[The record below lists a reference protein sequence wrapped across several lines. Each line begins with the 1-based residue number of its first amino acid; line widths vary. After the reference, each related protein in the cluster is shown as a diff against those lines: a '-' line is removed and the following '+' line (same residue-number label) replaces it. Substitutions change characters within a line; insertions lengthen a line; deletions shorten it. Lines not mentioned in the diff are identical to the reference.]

1 MIPEKTVGKLR
12 QGWDSICFLLAP
24 WWKYGKTLMVGSFI
38 SSVLF
43 VPAAGYFS
51 ATLAQAVI
59 EMIEAGKPF
68 EAAFLTGLTYLLL
81 ALALDLL
88 HAVYEDFYLRW
99 KKQEIEGTIER
110 SIYEKALMVDYRHF
124 DDPSYFDSYK
134 LTTEKF
140 ASQSSETLQ
149 NLFSLL
155 SGVAKCI
162 VYGALIASQGIAL
175 LLIVLGCSAFVAY
188 AQIYWS
194 RVSVERETA
203 MVNDQ
208 RKADYLRRLFFDHTA
223 VADLARVKHQKAAF
237 FAVRRLCEEQG
248 RDLSKIRR
256 KGISDR
262 YSGEPRAAP
271 ARRLPVPVYV
281 AWGVMSGNIGGIG
294 VYATL
299 IASSLALKEALNAL
313 GWWSSQVALG
323 VAYAQKVQRFFD
335 TDSTIEASTDG
346 EKASDGPVS
355 VRFDHVSY
363 RYGGS
368 DEFAIRDLSL
378 AIAPGEK
385 IAIVGENGAGKT
397 TLTKLLLRLY
407 DADGGTVQI
416 NGRPIADY
424 DVSTLRGRIGIA
436 FQQSRLYALSVR
448 ENMTAYA
455 DADDARLKSAL
466 RRSAAA
472 FSGRAG
478 HEGVRRKR
486 RGALGRRRAAPMPDA
501 AAAQQIWAAHPRRA
515 VQRAGSDRR
524 VPHRKADLRPLA
536 DDHRYGRAPALHG
549 RGREPNLSSL
559 RWKNHRIRHARGAD
573 GAERKISGNVFKA
586 GRRVLESLAEVWY
599 NKSKFFL
606 SREGSLPALLK

>member
-12 QGWDSICFLLAP
+12 QGWGSICFLLAP

-81 ALALDLL
+81 ALALNLL

-140 ASQSSETLQ
+140 ASQSSEMLQ

-162 VYGALIASQGIAL
+162 VYGALIASQGVAL

-223 VADLARVKHQKAAF
+223 VADLRASNIKKPLFSLFDGSVK
-237 FAVRRLCEEQG
+237 
-248 RDLSKIRR
+248 S
-256 KGISDR
+256 
-262 YSGEPRAAP
+262 RAAIYRKYG
-271 ARRLPVPVYV
+271 AKEFLTDILANLAQLGTTFAVPVYV

-323 VAYAQKVQRFFD
+323 VAYAQKVQHFFD

-346 EKASDGPVS
+346 EKASDGPFS

-455 DADDARLKSAL
+455 DADDARLKSCLEEVGLRLSLDAQVTKEFDENGAVLSGGDAQRLCLTRLLHSEFGLLILDEPSSAL
-466 RRSAAA
+466 DPIAEYRIAKLIFDRSPTTTIMVAHRLSTVVDADRIYLLSDGRIIE
-472 FSGRAG
+472 SGTHAELMAQNGKYREMFLKQA
-478 HEGVRRKR
+478 EGY
-486 RGALGRRRAAPMPDA
+486 L
-501 AAAQQIWAAHPRRA
+501 
-515 VQRAGSDRR
+515 
-524 VPHRKADLRPLA
+524 KA
-536 DDHRYGRAPALHG
+536 
-549 RGREPNLSSL
+549 
-559 RWKNHRIRHARGAD
+559 
-573 GAERKISGNVFKA
+573 
-586 GRRVLESLAEVWY
+586 
-599 NKSKFFL
+599 
-606 SREGSLPALLK
+606 

>member
-12 QGWDSICFLLAP
+12 QGWGSICFLLAP

-81 ALALDLL
+81 ALALNLL

-110 SIYEKALMVDYRHF
+110 SIYEKALTVDYRHF

-140 ASQSSETLQ
+140 ASQSSEMLQ

-162 VYGALIASQGIAL
+162 VYGALIASQGVAL

-223 VADLARVKHQKAAF
+223 VADLRASNIKKPLFSLFDGSVK
-237 FAVRRLCEEQG
+237 
-248 RDLSKIRR
+248 S
-256 KGISDR
+256 
-262 YSGEPRAAP
+262 RAAIYRKYG
-271 ARRLPVPVYV
+271 AKEFLTDILANLAQLGTTFAVPVYV

-323 VAYAQKVQRFFD
+323 VAYAQKVQHFFD

-346 EKASDGPVS
+346 EKASDGPFS

-368 DEFAIRDLSL
+368 DDFAIRDLSL
-378 AIAPGEK
+378 AIAQGEK

-455 DADDARLKSAL
+455 DVDDARLKSCLEEVGLRLSLDAQVTKEFDENGAVLSGGDAQRLCLTRLLHSEFGLLILDEPSSAL
-466 RRSAAA
+466 DPIAEYRIAKLIFDRSPTTTVMVAHRLSTVVDADRIYLLSDGRIIE
-472 FSGRAG
+472 SGTHAELMAQNGKYREMFLKQA
-478 HEGVRRKR
+478 EGY
-486 RGALGRRRAAPMPDA
+486 L
-501 AAAQQIWAAHPRRA
+501 
-515 VQRAGSDRR
+515 
-524 VPHRKADLRPLA
+524 KA
-536 DDHRYGRAPALHG
+536 
-549 RGREPNLSSL
+549 
-559 RWKNHRIRHARGAD
+559 
-573 GAERKISGNVFKA
+573 
-586 GRRVLESLAEVWY
+586 
-599 NKSKFFL
+599 
-606 SREGSLPALLK
+606 

>member
-1 MIPEKTVGKLR
+1 M
-12 QGWDSICFLLAP
+12 
-24 WWKYGKTLMVGSFI
+24 
-38 SSVLF
+38 
-43 VPAAGYFS
+43 
-51 ATLAQAVI
+51 
-59 EMIEAGKPF
+59 
-68 EAAFLTGLTYLLL
+68 
-81 ALALDLL
+81 
-88 HAVYEDFYLRW
+88 
-99 KKQEIEGTIER
+99 
-110 SIYEKALMVDYRHF
+110 
-124 DDPSYFDSYK
+124 
-134 LTTEKF
+134 
-140 ASQSSETLQ
+140 
-149 NLFSLL
+149 

-162 VYGALIASQGIAL
+162 VYGALIASQGVAL

-223 VADLARVKHQKAAF
+223 VADLRASSIKKPLFSLFDGSVK
-237 FAVRRLCEEQG
+237 
-248 RDLSKIRR
+248 S
-256 KGISDR
+256 
-262 YSGEPRAAP
+262 RAAIYRKYG
-271 ARRLPVPVYV
+271 AKEFLTDILANLAQLGTTFAVPVYV

-346 EKASDGPVS
+346 EKASDGPFS

-378 AIAPGEK
+378 AIVPGEK

-416 NGRPIADY
+416 NGRLIADY

-455 DADDARLKSAL
+455 DADDARLKSCLEEVGLRLSLDAQVTKEFDENGAVLSGGDAQRLCLTRLLHSEFGLLILDEPSSAL
-466 RRSAAA
+466 DPIAEYRIAKLIFDRSPTTTVMVAHRLSTVVDADRIYLLSDGRIIE
-472 FSGRAG
+472 SGTHAELMAQNGKYREMFLKQA
-478 HEGVRRKR
+478 EGY
-486 RGALGRRRAAPMPDA
+486 L
-501 AAAQQIWAAHPRRA
+501 
-515 VQRAGSDRR
+515 
-524 VPHRKADLRPLA
+524 KA
-536 DDHRYGRAPALHG
+536 
-549 RGREPNLSSL
+549 
-559 RWKNHRIRHARGAD
+559 
-573 GAERKISGNVFKA
+573 
-586 GRRVLESLAEVWY
+586 
-599 NKSKFFL
+599 
-606 SREGSLPALLK
+606 

>member
-12 QGWDSICFLLAP
+12 QGWGSICFLLAP
-24 WWKYGKTLMVGSFI
+24 WWKYGKPLMVGSFI

-81 ALALDLL
+81 ALALNLL

-110 SIYEKALMVDYRHF
+110 SIYKKALMVDYRHF

-134 LTTEKF
+134 LATEKF

-162 VYGALIASQGIAL
+162 VYGALIASQGVAL

-223 VADLARVKHQKAAF
+223 VADLRASNIKKPLFSLFDGSVK
-237 FAVRRLCEEQG
+237 
-248 RDLSKIRR
+248 S
-256 KGISDR
+256 
-262 YSGEPRAAP
+262 RAAIYRKYG
-271 ARRLPVPVYV
+271 AKEFLTDILANLAQLGTTFAVPVYV

-323 VAYAQKVQRFFD
+323 VAYAQKVQHFFD

-346 EKASDGPVS
+346 EKASDGPFS

-455 DADDARLKSAL
+455 DADDARLKSCLEEVGLRLSLDAQVTKEFDENGAVLSGGDAQRLCLTRLLHSEFGLLILDEPSSAL
-466 RRSAAA
+466 DPIAEYRIAKLIFDRSPTTTVMVAHRLSTVVDADRIYLLSDGRIIESGTHA
-472 FSGRAG
+472 ELMAQNGKYREMFSKQA
-478 HEGVRRKR
+478 EGY
-486 RGALGRRRAAPMPDA
+486 L
-501 AAAQQIWAAHPRRA
+501 
-515 VQRAGSDRR
+515 
-524 VPHRKADLRPLA
+524 KA
-536 DDHRYGRAPALHG
+536 
-549 RGREPNLSSL
+549 
-559 RWKNHRIRHARGAD
+559 
-573 GAERKISGNVFKA
+573 
-586 GRRVLESLAEVWY
+586 
-599 NKSKFFL
+599 
-606 SREGSLPALLK
+606 

>member
-81 ALALDLL
+81 ALALNLL

-99 KKQEIEGTIER
+99 KRQEIEGTIER

-134 LTTEKF
+134 LTTEEF
-140 ASQSSETLQ
+140 ASQSSEMLQ

-162 VYGALIASQGIAL
+162 VYGALIASQGVAL

-223 VADLARVKHQKAAF
+223 VADLRASNIKKPLFALFNGSVK
-237 FAVRRLCEEQG
+237 
-248 RDLSKIRR
+248 S
-256 KGISDR
+256 
-262 YSGEPRAAP
+262 RAAIYRKYG
-271 ARRLPVPVYV
+271 AKEFLTDILVNLAQLGTTFAVPVYV

-346 EKASDGPVS
+346 EKASDGPFS

-368 DEFAIRDLSL
+368 DEFAIHDLSL

-455 DADDARLKSAL
+455 DADDARLKSCLEEVGLRLSLDAQVTKEFDENGAVLSGGDAQRLCLTRLLHSEFGLLILDEPSSAL
-466 RRSAAA
+466 DPIAEYRIAKLIFDRSPTTTVMVAHRLSTVVDADRIYLLSDGRIIE
-472 FSGRAG
+472 SGTHAELMAQNGKYREMFLKQA
-478 HEGVRRKR
+478 EGY
-486 RGALGRRRAAPMPDA
+486 L
-501 AAAQQIWAAHPRRA
+501 
-515 VQRAGSDRR
+515 
-524 VPHRKADLRPLA
+524 KA
-536 DDHRYGRAPALHG
+536 
-549 RGREPNLSSL
+549 
-559 RWKNHRIRHARGAD
+559 
-573 GAERKISGNVFKA
+573 
-586 GRRVLESLAEVWY
+586 
-599 NKSKFFL
+599 
-606 SREGSLPALLK
+606 

>member
-24 WWKYGKTLMVGSFI
+24 WWKYGKTLMVGLFI

-81 ALALDLL
+81 ALALNLL

-110 SIYEKALMVDYRHF
+110 SIYEKALTVDYRHF

-134 LTTEKF
+134 LATEKF

-162 VYGALIASQGIAL
+162 VYGALIASQGVAL

-203 MVNDQ
+203 MLNDQ

-223 VADLARVKHQKAAF
+223 VADLRASNIKKPLFSLFDGSVK
-237 FAVRRLCEEQG
+237 
-248 RDLSKIRR
+248 S
-256 KGISDR
+256 
-262 YSGEPRAAP
+262 RAAIYRKYG
-271 ARRLPVPVYV
+271 AKEFLTDILVNLAQLGTTFAVPVYV

-346 EKASDGPVS
+346 EKASDGPFS

-436 FQQSRLYALSVR
+436 FQHSRLYALSVR
-448 ENMTAYA
+448 KNMTAYA
-455 DADDARLKSAL
+455 DADDARLKSCLEEVGLRLSLDAQVTKEFDENGAVLSGGDAQRLCLTRLLHSEFGLLILDEPSSAL
-466 RRSAAA
+466 DPIAEYRIAKLIFDRSPTTTVMVAHRLSTVVDADRIYLLSDGRIIE
-472 FSGRAG
+472 SGTHAELMAQNGKYREMFLKQA
-478 HEGVRRKR
+478 EGY
-486 RGALGRRRAAPMPDA
+486 L
-501 AAAQQIWAAHPRRA
+501 
-515 VQRAGSDRR
+515 
-524 VPHRKADLRPLA
+524 KA
-536 DDHRYGRAPALHG
+536 
-549 RGREPNLSSL
+549 
-559 RWKNHRIRHARGAD
+559 
-573 GAERKISGNVFKA
+573 
-586 GRRVLESLAEVWY
+586 
-599 NKSKFFL
+599 
-606 SREGSLPALLK
+606 

>member
-81 ALALDLL
+81 ALALNLL

-99 KKQEIEGTIER
+99 KRQEIEGTIER

-134 LTTEKF
+134 LTTEEF
-140 ASQSSETLQ
+140 ASQSSEMLQ

-155 SGVAKCI
+155 SGIAKCI
-162 VYGALIASQGIAL
+162 VYGARIASQGVAL

-223 VADLARVKHQKAAF
+223 VADLRASNIKKPLFSLFDGSVK
-237 FAVRRLCEEQG
+237 
-248 RDLSKIRR
+248 S
-256 KGISDR
+256 
-262 YSGEPRAAP
+262 RAAIYRKYG
-271 ARRLPVPVYV
+271 AKEFLTDILVNLAQLGTTFAVPVYV

-346 EKASDGPVS
+346 EKASDGPFS

-455 DADDARLKSAL
+455 DADDARLKSCLEEVGLRLSLDAQVTKEFDENGAVLSGGDAQRLCLTRLLHSEFGLLILDEPSSAL
-466 RRSAAA
+466 DPIAEYRIAKLIFDRSPTTTVMVAHRLSTVVDADRIYLLSDGRIIE
-472 FSGRAG
+472 SGTHAELMAQNGKYREMFLKQA
-478 HEGVRRKR
+478 EGY
-486 RGALGRRRAAPMPDA
+486 L
-501 AAAQQIWAAHPRRA
+501 
-515 VQRAGSDRR
+515 
-524 VPHRKADLRPLA
+524 KA
-536 DDHRYGRAPALHG
+536 
-549 RGREPNLSSL
+549 
-559 RWKNHRIRHARGAD
+559 
-573 GAERKISGNVFKA
+573 
-586 GRRVLESLAEVWY
+586 
-599 NKSKFFL
+599 
-606 SREGSLPALLK
+606 

>member
-12 QGWDSICFLLAP
+12 QGWGSICFLLAP

-110 SIYEKALMVDYRHF
+110 SIYEKALTVDYRHF

-134 LTTEKF
+134 LATEKF

-149 NLFSLL
+149 NLSSLL

-162 VYGALIASQGIAL
+162 VYGALIASQGVAL

-223 VADLARVKHQKAAF
+223 VADLRASNIKKSLFSLFDGSVK
-237 FAVRRLCEEQG
+237 
-248 RDLSKIRR
+248 S
-256 KGISDR
+256 
-262 YSGEPRAAP
+262 RAAIYRKYG
-271 ARRLPVPVYV
+271 AKEFLTDILANLAQLGTTFAVPVYV

-346 EKASDGPVS
+346 EKASDGPFS
-355 VRFDHVSY
+355 IRFDHVSY

-407 DADGGTVQI
+407 DTDGGTVQI

-455 DADDARLKSAL
+455 DADDARLKSCL
-466 RRSAAA
+466 
-472 FSGRAG
+472 
-478 HEGVRRKR
+478 EGVVLRLSLDAQVTKEFDEN
-486 RGALGRRRAAPMPDA
+486 GAVLSGGDAQRLCLTRLLHSEFGLLILDEPSSALDPIAEYRIAKLIFDRSPTTTVMVAHRLSTVVDADRIYLLSDGRIIESGTHAELM
-501 AAAQQIWAAHPRRA
+501 AQNGKYREMFLKQAE
-515 VQRAGSDRR
+515 GYL
-524 VPHRKADLRPLA
+524 KA
-536 DDHRYGRAPALHG
+536 
-549 RGREPNLSSL
+549 
-559 RWKNHRIRHARGAD
+559 
-573 GAERKISGNVFKA
+573 
-586 GRRVLESLAEVWY
+586 
-599 NKSKFFL
+599 
-606 SREGSLPALLK
+606 

>member
-12 QGWDSICFLLAP
+12 QGWGSICFLLAP

-81 ALALDLL
+81 ALALNLL

-110 SIYEKALMVDYRHF
+110 SIYEKALTVDYRHF

-140 ASQSSETLQ
+140 ASQSSEMLQ

-162 VYGALIASQGIAL
+162 VYGALIASQGVAL

-223 VADLARVKHQKAAF
+223 VADLRASNIKKPLFSLFDGSVK
-237 FAVRRLCEEQG
+237 
-248 RDLSKIRR
+248 S
-256 KGISDR
+256 
-262 YSGEPRAAP
+262 RAAIYRKYG
-271 ARRLPVPVYV
+271 AKEFLTDILANLAQLGTTFAVPVYV

-323 VAYAQKVQRFFD
+323 VAYAQKVQHFFD

-346 EKASDGPVS
+346 EKASDGPFS

-368 DEFAIRDLSL
+368 DDFAIRDLSL
-378 AIAPGEK
+378 AIAQGEK

-455 DADDARLKSAL
+455 DADDARLKSCLEEVGLRLSLDAQVTKEFDENGAVLSGGDAQRLCLTRLLHSEFGLLILDEPSSAL
-466 RRSAAA
+466 DPIVEYRIAKLIFDRSPTTTVMVAHRLSTVVDADRIYLLSDGRIIE
-472 FSGRAG
+472 SGTHAELMAQNGKYREMFLKQA
-478 HEGVRRKR
+478 EGY
-486 RGALGRRRAAPMPDA
+486 L
-501 AAAQQIWAAHPRRA
+501 
-515 VQRAGSDRR
+515 
-524 VPHRKADLRPLA
+524 KA
-536 DDHRYGRAPALHG
+536 
-549 RGREPNLSSL
+549 
-559 RWKNHRIRHARGAD
+559 
-573 GAERKISGNVFKA
+573 
-586 GRRVLESLAEVWY
+586 
-599 NKSKFFL
+599 
-606 SREGSLPALLK
+606 

>member
-12 QGWDSICFLLAP
+12 QGWGSICFLLAP
-24 WWKYGKTLMVGSFI
+24 WWKYGKPLMVGSFI

-81 ALALDLL
+81 ALALNLL

-134 LTTEKF
+134 LATEKF

-162 VYGALIASQGIAL
+162 VYGALIASQGVAL

-223 VADLARVKHQKAAF
+223 VADLRASNIKKPLFSLFDGSVK
-237 FAVRRLCEEQG
+237 
-248 RDLSKIRR
+248 S
-256 KGISDR
+256 
-262 YSGEPRAAP
+262 RAAIYRKYG
-271 ARRLPVPVYV
+271 AKEFLTDILANLAQLGTTFAVPVYV

-346 EKASDGPVS
+346 EKASDGPFS

-455 DADDARLKSAL
+455 DADDARLKSCLEEVGLRLSLDAQVTKEFDENGAVLSGGDAQRLCLTRLLHSEFGLLILDEPSSAL
-466 RRSAAA
+466 DPIAEYRIAKLIFDRSPTTTVMVAHRLSTVVDADRIYLLSDGRIIE
-472 FSGRAG
+472 SGTHAELMEQNGKYREMFLKQA
-478 HEGVRRKR
+478 EGY
-486 RGALGRRRAAPMPDA
+486 L
-501 AAAQQIWAAHPRRA
+501 
-515 VQRAGSDRR
+515 
-524 VPHRKADLRPLA
+524 KA
-536 DDHRYGRAPALHG
+536 
-549 RGREPNLSSL
+549 
-559 RWKNHRIRHARGAD
+559 
-573 GAERKISGNVFKA
+573 
-586 GRRVLESLAEVWY
+586 
-599 NKSKFFL
+599 
-606 SREGSLPALLK
+606 

>member
-81 ALALDLL
+81 ALALNLL

-134 LTTEKF
+134 LATEKF

-162 VYGALIASQGIAL
+162 VYGALIASQGVAL

-223 VADLARVKHQKAAF
+223 VADLRASNIKKPLFSLFDGSVK
-237 FAVRRLCEEQG
+237 
-248 RDLSKIRR
+248 S
-256 KGISDR
+256 
-262 YSGEPRAAP
+262 RAAIYRKYG
-271 ARRLPVPVYV
+271 AKEFLTDILANLAQLGTTFAVPVYV

-346 EKASDGPVS
+346 EKASDGPFS

-455 DADDARLKSAL
+455 DADDARLKSCLEEVGLRLSLDAQVTKEFDENGAVLSGGDAQRLCLTRLLHSEFGLLILDEPSSAL
-466 RRSAAA
+466 DPIAEYRIAKLIFDRSPTTTVMVAHRLSTVVDADRIYLLSDGRIIE
-472 FSGRAG
+472 SGT
-478 HEGVRRKR
+478 H
-486 RGALGRRRAAPMPDA
+486 
-501 AAAQQIWAAHPRRA
+501 
-515 VQRAGSDRR
+515 
-524 VPHRKADLRPLA
+524 
-536 DDHRYGRAPALHG
+536 
-549 RGREPNLSSL
+549 
-559 RWKNHRIRHARGAD
+559 
-573 GAERKISGNVFKA
+573 AERMAQNGKYREMFLKQAEGYLKA
-586 GRRVLESLAEVWY
+586 
-599 NKSKFFL
+599 
-606 SREGSLPALLK
+606 

>member
-12 QGWDSICFLLAP
+12 QGWGSICFLLAP

-81 ALALDLL
+81 ALALNLL

-110 SIYEKALMVDYRHF
+110 SIYEKALTVDYRHF

-140 ASQSSETLQ
+140 ASQSSEMLQ

-162 VYGALIASQGIAL
+162 VYGALIASQGVAL

-223 VADLARVKHQKAAF
+223 VADLRASNIKKPLFSLFDGSVK
-237 FAVRRLCEEQG
+237 
-248 RDLSKIRR
+248 S
-256 KGISDR
+256 
-262 YSGEPRAAP
+262 RAAIYRKYG
-271 ARRLPVPVYV
+271 AKEFLTDILANLAQLGTTFAVPVYV

-346 EKASDGPVS
+346 EKASDGPFS

-455 DADDARLKSAL
+455 DADDARLKSC
-466 RRSAAA
+466 
-472 FSGRAG
+472 
-478 HEGVRRKR
+478 
-486 RGALGRRRAAPMPDA
+486 
-501 AAAQQIWAAHPRRA
+501 
-515 VQRAGSDRR
+515 
-524 VPHRKADLRPLA
+524 
-536 DDHRYGRAPALHG
+536 
-549 RGREPNLSSL
+549 
-559 RWKNHRIRHARGAD
+559 
-573 GAERKISGNVFKA
+573 
-586 GRRVLESLAEVWY
+586 LAEVGLRLSLDAQVTKEFDENGAVLSGGDAQRLCLTRLLHSEFGLLILDEPSSALDPIAEY
-599 NKSKFFL
+599 RIAKLIFDRSPTTTVMVAHRLSTVVDADRIYLLSDGRIIESGTHAELMAQNGKYREMFL
-606 SREGSLPALLK
+606 KQAEGYLKA

>member
-12 QGWDSICFLLAP
+12 QGWGSICFLLAP

-68 EAAFLTGLTYLLL
+68 EAAFLTGLTYFLL
-81 ALALDLL
+81 ALALNLL

-134 LTTEKF
+134 LATEKF

-162 VYGALIASQGIAL
+162 VYGALIASQGVAL

-223 VADLARVKHQKAAF
+223 VADLRASNIKKPLFSLFDGSVK
-237 FAVRRLCEEQG
+237 
-248 RDLSKIRR
+248 S
-256 KGISDR
+256 
-262 YSGEPRAAP
+262 RAAIYRKYG
-271 ARRLPVPVYV
+271 AKEFLTDILANLAQLGTTFAVPVYV

-346 EKASDGPVS
+346 EKASDGPFS

-455 DADDARLKSAL
+455 DADDARLKSCLEEVGLRLSLDAQVTKEFDENGAVLSGGDAQRLCLTRLLHSEFGLLILDEPSSAL
-466 RRSAAA
+466 DPIAEYRIAKLIFDRSPTTTVMVAHRLSTVVDADRIYLLSDGRIIE
-472 FSGRAG
+472 SGTHAELMAQNGKYREMFLKQA
-478 HEGVRRKR
+478 EGY
-486 RGALGRRRAAPMPDA
+486 L
-501 AAAQQIWAAHPRRA
+501 
-515 VQRAGSDRR
+515 
-524 VPHRKADLRPLA
+524 KA
-536 DDHRYGRAPALHG
+536 
-549 RGREPNLSSL
+549 
-559 RWKNHRIRHARGAD
+559 
-573 GAERKISGNVFKA
+573 
-586 GRRVLESLAEVWY
+586 
-599 NKSKFFL
+599 
-606 SREGSLPALLK
+606 

>member
-12 QGWDSICFLLAP
+12 QGWGSICFLLAP

-81 ALALDLL
+81 ALALNLL

-223 VADLARVKHQKAAF
+223 VADLRASNIKKTLFSLFDGSVK
-237 FAVRRLCEEQG
+237 
-248 RDLSKIRR
+248 S
-256 KGISDR
+256 
-262 YSGEPRAAP
+262 RAAIYRKYG
-271 ARRLPVPVYV
+271 AKEFLTDILANLAQLGTTFAVPVYV

-294 VYATL
+294 VYAML

-313 GWWSSQVALG
+313 GWWSSQVTLG
-323 VAYAQKVQRFFD
+323 VAYAQKVQHFFD

-346 EKASDGPVS
+346 EKASDGPFS

-455 DADDARLKSAL
+455 DADDARLKSCLEEVGLRLSLDAQVTKEFDENGAVLSGGDAQRLCLTRLLHSEFGLLILDEPSSAL
-466 RRSAAA
+466 DPIAEYRIAKLIFDRSPTTTIMVAHRLSTVVDADRIYLLSDGRIIE
-472 FSGRAG
+472 SGTHAELMAQNGKYREMFLKQA
-478 HEGVRRKR
+478 EGY
-486 RGALGRRRAAPMPDA
+486 L
-501 AAAQQIWAAHPRRA
+501 
-515 VQRAGSDRR
+515 
-524 VPHRKADLRPLA
+524 KA
-536 DDHRYGRAPALHG
+536 
-549 RGREPNLSSL
+549 
-559 RWKNHRIRHARGAD
+559 
-573 GAERKISGNVFKA
+573 
-586 GRRVLESLAEVWY
+586 
-599 NKSKFFL
+599 
-606 SREGSLPALLK
+606 

>member
-81 ALALDLL
+81 ALALNLL

-99 KKQEIEGTIER
+99 KRQEIEGTIER

-140 ASQSSETLQ
+140 ASQSSEMLQ

-155 SGVAKCI
+155 SGIAKCI
-162 VYGALIASQGIAL
+162 VYGALIASQGVAL

-223 VADLARVKHQKAAF
+223 VADLRASNIKKPLFSLFDGSVK
-237 FAVRRLCEEQG
+237 
-248 RDLSKIRR
+248 S
-256 KGISDR
+256 
-262 YSGEPRAAP
+262 RAAIYRKYG
-271 ARRLPVPVYV
+271 AKEFLTDILVNLAQLGTTFAVPVYV

-346 EKASDGPVS
+346 EKASDGPFS

-368 DEFAIRDLSL
+368 DEFAVRDLSL

-455 DADDARLKSAL
+455 DADDARLKSCLEEVGLRLSLDAQVTKEFDENGAVLSGGDAQRLCLTRLLHSEFGLLILDEPSSAL
-466 RRSAAA
+466 DPIAEYRIAKLIFDRSPTTTVMVAHRLSTVVDADRIYLL
-472 FSGRAG
+472 SGGEIIESGSHAELMAQNGKYREMFLKQA
-478 HEGVRRKR
+478 EGY
-486 RGALGRRRAAPMPDA
+486 L
-501 AAAQQIWAAHPRRA
+501 
-515 VQRAGSDRR
+515 
-524 VPHRKADLRPLA
+524 KA
-536 DDHRYGRAPALHG
+536 
-549 RGREPNLSSL
+549 
-559 RWKNHRIRHARGAD
+559 
-573 GAERKISGNVFKA
+573 
-586 GRRVLESLAEVWY
+586 
-599 NKSKFFL
+599 
-606 SREGSLPALLK
+606 

>member
-81 ALALDLL
+81 ALALNLL

-134 LTTEKF
+134 LTTEEF
-140 ASQSSETLQ
+140 ASQSSEMLQ

-155 SGVAKCI
+155 SGIAKCI
-162 VYGALIASQGIAL
+162 VYGALIASQGVAL

-223 VADLARVKHQKAAF
+223 VADLRASNIKKPLFSLFDGSVK
-237 FAVRRLCEEQG
+237 
-248 RDLSKIRR
+248 S
-256 KGISDR
+256 
-262 YSGEPRAAP
+262 RAAIYRKYG
-271 ARRLPVPVYV
+271 AKEFLTDILANLAQLGTTFAVPVYV

-346 EKASDGPVS
+346 EKASDGPFS

-455 DADDARLKSAL
+455 DADDARLKSCLEEVGLRLSLDAQVTKEFDENGAVLSGGDAQRLCLTRLLHSEFGLLILDEPSSAL
-466 RRSAAA
+466 DPIAEYRIAKLIFDRSPTTTVMVAHRLSTVVDADRIYLLSDGRIIE
-472 FSGRAG
+472 SGTHAELMAQNGKYREMFLKQA
-478 HEGVRRKR
+478 EGY
-486 RGALGRRRAAPMPDA
+486 L
-501 AAAQQIWAAHPRRA
+501 
-515 VQRAGSDRR
+515 
-524 VPHRKADLRPLA
+524 KA
-536 DDHRYGRAPALHG
+536 
-549 RGREPNLSSL
+549 
-559 RWKNHRIRHARGAD
+559 
-573 GAERKISGNVFKA
+573 
-586 GRRVLESLAEVWY
+586 
-599 NKSKFFL
+599 
-606 SREGSLPALLK
+606 

>member
-12 QGWDSICFLLAP
+12 QGWGSICFLLAP

-59 EMIEAGKPF
+59 EMIKAGKPF

-110 SIYEKALMVDYRHF
+110 SIYEKALTVDYRHF

-134 LTTEKF
+134 LATEKF

-149 NLFSLL
+149 NLSSLL

-162 VYGALIASQGIAL
+162 VYGALIASQGVAL

-223 VADLARVKHQKAAF
+223 VADLRASNIKKSLFSLFDGSVK
-237 FAVRRLCEEQG
+237 
-248 RDLSKIRR
+248 S
-256 KGISDR
+256 
-262 YSGEPRAAP
+262 RAAIYRKYG
-271 ARRLPVPVYV
+271 AKEFLTDILANLAQLGTTFAVPVYV

-346 EKASDGPVS
+346 EKASDGPFS
-355 VRFDHVSY
+355 IRFDHVSY

-407 DADGGTVQI
+407 DTDGGTVQI

-455 DADDARLKSAL
+455 DADDARLKSCL
-466 RRSAAA
+466 
-472 FSGRAG
+472 
-478 HEGVRRKR
+478 EGVGLRLSLDAQVTKEFDEN
-486 RGALGRRRAAPMPDA
+486 GAVLSGGDAQRLCLTRLLHSEFGLLILDEPSSALDPIAEYRIAKLIFDRSPTTTVMVAHRLSTVVDADRIYLLSDGRIIESGTHAELM
-501 AAAQQIWAAHPRRA
+501 AQNGKYREMFLKQAE
-515 VQRAGSDRR
+515 GYL
-524 VPHRKADLRPLA
+524 KA
-536 DDHRYGRAPALHG
+536 
-549 RGREPNLSSL
+549 
-559 RWKNHRIRHARGAD
+559 
-573 GAERKISGNVFKA
+573 
-586 GRRVLESLAEVWY
+586 
-599 NKSKFFL
+599 
-606 SREGSLPALLK
+606 

>member
-12 QGWDSICFLLAP
+12 QGWGSICFLLAP

-81 ALALDLL
+81 ALALNLL

-134 LTTEKF
+134 LATEKF

-162 VYGALIASQGIAL
+162 VYGALIASQGVAL

-223 VADLARVKHQKAAF
+223 VADLRASNIKKPLFSLFDGSVK
-237 FAVRRLCEEQG
+237 
-248 RDLSKIRR
+248 S
-256 KGISDR
+256 
-262 YSGEPRAAP
+262 RAAIYRKYG
-271 ARRLPVPVYV
+271 AKEFLTDILVNLAQLGTTFAVPVYV

-346 EKASDGPVS
+346 EKASDGPFS

-455 DADDARLKSAL
+455 DADDARLKSCLEEVGLRLSLDAQVTKEFDENGAVLSGGDAQRLCLTRLLHSEFGLLILDEPSSAL
-466 RRSAAA
+466 DPIAEYRIAKLIFDRSPTTTVMVAHRLSTVVDADRIYLLSGGEIIESGSHA
-472 FSGRAG
+472 ELMAQNGKYREMFSKQA
-478 HEGVRRKR
+478 EGY
-486 RGALGRRRAAPMPDA
+486 L
-501 AAAQQIWAAHPRRA
+501 
-515 VQRAGSDRR
+515 
-524 VPHRKADLRPLA
+524 KA
-536 DDHRYGRAPALHG
+536 
-549 RGREPNLSSL
+549 
-559 RWKNHRIRHARGAD
+559 
-573 GAERKISGNVFKA
+573 
-586 GRRVLESLAEVWY
+586 
-599 NKSKFFL
+599 
-606 SREGSLPALLK
+606 

>member
-12 QGWDSICFLLAP
+12 QGWGSICFLLAP
-24 WWKYGKTLMVGSFI
+24 WWKYGKTLMVVSFI

-81 ALALDLL
+81 ALALNLL

-134 LTTEKF
+134 LATEKF

-162 VYGALIASQGIAL
+162 VYGALIASQGVAL

-223 VADLARVKHQKAAF
+223 VADLRASNIKKPLFSLFDGSVK
-237 FAVRRLCEEQG
+237 
-248 RDLSKIRR
+248 S
-256 KGISDR
+256 
-262 YSGEPRAAP
+262 RAAIYRKYG
-271 ARRLPVPVYV
+271 AKEFLTDILANLAQLGTTFAVPVYV

-323 VAYAQKVQRFFD
+323 VAYAQKVQHFFD

-346 EKASDGPVS
+346 EKASDGPFS

-455 DADDARLKSAL
+455 DADDARLKSC
-466 RRSAAA
+466 
-472 FSGRAG
+472 
-478 HEGVRRKR
+478 
-486 RGALGRRRAAPMPDA
+486 
-501 AAAQQIWAAHPRRA
+501 
-515 VQRAGSDRR
+515 
-524 VPHRKADLRPLA
+524 
-536 DDHRYGRAPALHG
+536 
-549 RGREPNLSSL
+549 
-559 RWKNHRIRHARGAD
+559 
-573 GAERKISGNVFKA
+573 
-586 GRRVLESLAEVWY
+586 LAEVGLRLSLDAQVTKEFDENGAVLSGGDAQRLCLTRLLHSEFGLLILDEPSSALDPIAEY
-599 NKSKFFL
+599 RIAKLIFDRSPTTTVMVAHRLSTVVDADRIYLLSDGRIIESGTHAELMAQNGKYREMFL
-606 SREGSLPALLK
+606 KQAEGYLKA

>member
-81 ALALDLL
+81 ALALNLL
-88 HAVYEDFYLRW
+88 HAVNEDFYLRW

-140 ASQSSETLQ
+140 ASQSSEMLQ

-162 VYGALIASQGIAL
+162 VYGALIASQGVAL

-223 VADLARVKHQKAAF
+223 VADLRASNIKKPLFSLFDGSVK
-237 FAVRRLCEEQG
+237 
-248 RDLSKIRR
+248 S
-256 KGISDR
+256 
-262 YSGEPRAAP
+262 RAAIYRKYG
-271 ARRLPVPVYV
+271 AKEFLTDILANLAQLGTTFAVPVYV

-323 VAYAQKVQRFFD
+323 VAYAQKVQHFFD

-346 EKASDGPVS
+346 EKASDGPFS

-368 DEFAIRDLSL
+368 DDFAIRDLSL
-378 AIAPGEK
+378 AIAQGEK

-455 DADDARLKSAL
+455 DADDARLKSCLEEVGLRLSLDAQVTKEFDENGAVLSGGDAQRLCLTRLLHSEFGLLILDEPSSAL
-466 RRSAAA
+466 DPIAEYRIAKLIFDRSPTTTVMVAHRLSTVVDADRIYLLSDGRIIE
-472 FSGRAG
+472 SGTHAELMAQNGKYREMFLKQA
-478 HEGVRRKR
+478 EGY
-486 RGALGRRRAAPMPDA
+486 L
-501 AAAQQIWAAHPRRA
+501 
-515 VQRAGSDRR
+515 
-524 VPHRKADLRPLA
+524 KA
-536 DDHRYGRAPALHG
+536 
-549 RGREPNLSSL
+549 
-559 RWKNHRIRHARGAD
+559 
-573 GAERKISGNVFKA
+573 
-586 GRRVLESLAEVWY
+586 
-599 NKSKFFL
+599 
-606 SREGSLPALLK
+606 

>member
-1 MIPEKTVGKLR
+1 MTITERRLIPEKTVGKLR

-81 ALALDLL
+81 ALALNLL

-99 KKQEIEGTIER
+99 KRQEIEGMIER

-140 ASQSSETLQ
+140 ASQSSEMLQ

-155 SGVAKCI
+155 SGIAKCI
-162 VYGALIASQGIAL
+162 VYGALIASQGVAL

-223 VADLARVKHQKAAF
+223 VADLRASNIKKPLFSLFDGSVK
-237 FAVRRLCEEQG
+237 
-248 RDLSKIRR
+248 S
-256 KGISDR
+256 
-262 YSGEPRAAP
+262 RAAIYRKYG
-271 ARRLPVPVYV
+271 AKEFLTDILANLAQLSTTFAVPVYV
-281 AWGVMSGNIGGIG
+281 AWGVMSGNISGIG

-346 EKASDGPVS
+346 EKASDGPFS

-455 DADDARLKSAL
+455 DADDARLKSCLEEVGLRLSLDAQVTKEFDENGAVLSGGDAQRLCLTRLLHSEFGLLILDEPSSAL
-466 RRSAAA
+466 DPIAEYRIAKLIFDRSPTTTVMVAHRLSTVVDADRIYLLSDGRIIE
-472 FSGRAG
+472 SGTHAELMAQNGKYREMFLKQA
-478 HEGVRRKR
+478 EGY
-486 RGALGRRRAAPMPDA
+486 L
-501 AAAQQIWAAHPRRA
+501 
-515 VQRAGSDRR
+515 
-524 VPHRKADLRPLA
+524 KA
-536 DDHRYGRAPALHG
+536 
-549 RGREPNLSSL
+549 
-559 RWKNHRIRHARGAD
+559 
-573 GAERKISGNVFKA
+573 
-586 GRRVLESLAEVWY
+586 
-599 NKSKFFL
+599 
-606 SREGSLPALLK
+606 

>member
-12 QGWDSICFLLAP
+12 QGWGSICFLLAP

-81 ALALDLL
+81 ALALNLL

-110 SIYEKALMVDYRHF
+110 SIYEKALTVDYRHF

-140 ASQSSETLQ
+140 ASQSSEMLQ

-162 VYGALIASQGIAL
+162 VYGALIASQGVAL

-223 VADLARVKHQKAAF
+223 VADLRASNIKKPLFSLFDGSVK
-237 FAVRRLCEEQG
+237 
-248 RDLSKIRR
+248 S
-256 KGISDR
+256 
-262 YSGEPRAAP
+262 RAAIYRKYG
-271 ARRLPVPVYV
+271 AKEFLTDILANLAQLGTTFAVPVYV
-281 AWGVMSGNIGGIG
+281 AWGVMSGNISGIG

-323 VAYAQKVQRFFD
+323 VAYAQKVQHFFD

-346 EKASDGPVS
+346 EKASDGPFS

-368 DEFAIRDLSL
+368 DDFAIRDLSL
-378 AIAPGEK
+378 AIAQGEK

-455 DADDARLKSAL
+455 DADDARLKSCLEEVGLRLSLDAQVTKEFDENGAVLSGGDAQRLCLTRLLHSEFGLLILDEPSSAL
-466 RRSAAA
+466 DPIAEYRIAKLIFDRSPTTTVMVAHRLSTVVDADRIYLLSDGRIIE
-472 FSGRAG
+472 SGTHAELMAQNGKYREMFLKQA
-478 HEGVRRKR
+478 EGY
-486 RGALGRRRAAPMPDA
+486 L
-501 AAAQQIWAAHPRRA
+501 
-515 VQRAGSDRR
+515 
-524 VPHRKADLRPLA
+524 KA
-536 DDHRYGRAPALHG
+536 
-549 RGREPNLSSL
+549 
-559 RWKNHRIRHARGAD
+559 
-573 GAERKISGNVFKA
+573 
-586 GRRVLESLAEVWY
+586 
-599 NKSKFFL
+599 
-606 SREGSLPALLK
+606 

>member
-81 ALALDLL
+81 ALVLDLL

-134 LTTEKF
+134 LATEKF

-162 VYGALIASQGIAL
+162 VYGALIASQGVAL

-223 VADLARVKHQKAAF
+223 VADLRASNIKKPLFSLFDGSVK
-237 FAVRRLCEEQG
+237 
-248 RDLSKIRR
+248 S
-256 KGISDR
+256 
-262 YSGEPRAAP
+262 RAAIYRKYG
-271 ARRLPVPVYV
+271 AKEFLTDILANLAQLGTTFAVPVYV
-281 AWGVMSGNIGGIG
+281 AWGVMSGNISGIG

-346 EKASDGPVS
+346 EKASDGPFS

-455 DADDARLKSAL
+455 DADDARLKSCLEEVGLRLSLDAQVTKEFDENGAVLSGGDAQRLCLTRLLHSEFGLLILDEPSSAL
-466 RRSAAA
+466 DPIAEYRIAKLIFDRSPTTTVMVAHRLSTVVDADRIYLLSDGRIIE
-472 FSGRAG
+472 SGTHAELMAQNGKYREMFLKQA
-478 HEGVRRKR
+478 EGY
-486 RGALGRRRAAPMPDA
+486 L
-501 AAAQQIWAAHPRRA
+501 
-515 VQRAGSDRR
+515 
-524 VPHRKADLRPLA
+524 KA
-536 DDHRYGRAPALHG
+536 
-549 RGREPNLSSL
+549 
-559 RWKNHRIRHARGAD
+559 
-573 GAERKISGNVFKA
+573 
-586 GRRVLESLAEVWY
+586 
-599 NKSKFFL
+599 
-606 SREGSLPALLK
+606 

>member
-81 ALALDLL
+81 ALALNLL

-134 LTTEKF
+134 LATEKF

-162 VYGALIASQGIAL
+162 VYGALIASQGAAL

-208 RKADYLRRLFFDHTA
+208 RKVDYLRRLFFDHTA
-223 VADLARVKHQKAAF
+223 VADLRASNIKKPLFSLFDGSVK
-237 FAVRRLCEEQG
+237 
-248 RDLSKIRR
+248 S
-256 KGISDR
+256 
-262 YSGEPRAAP
+262 RAAIYRKYG
-271 ARRLPVPVYV
+271 AKEFLTDILANLAQLGTTFAVPVYV

-323 VAYAQKVQRFFD
+323 VAYAQKVQHFFD

-346 EKASDGPVS
+346 EKASDGPFS

-455 DADDARLKSAL
+455 DADDARLKSCLEEVGLRLSLDAQVTKEFDENGAVLSGGDAQRLCLTRLLHSEFGLLILDEPSSAL
-466 RRSAAA
+466 DPIAEYRIAKLIFDRSPTTTVMVAHRLSTVVDADRIYLLSDGRIIE
-472 FSGRAG
+472 SGTHAELMAQNGKYREMFLKQA
-478 HEGVRRKR
+478 EGY
-486 RGALGRRRAAPMPDA
+486 L
-501 AAAQQIWAAHPRRA
+501 
-515 VQRAGSDRR
+515 
-524 VPHRKADLRPLA
+524 KA
-536 DDHRYGRAPALHG
+536 
-549 RGREPNLSSL
+549 
-559 RWKNHRIRHARGAD
+559 
-573 GAERKISGNVFKA
+573 
-586 GRRVLESLAEVWY
+586 
-599 NKSKFFL
+599 
-606 SREGSLPALLK
+606 

>member
-81 ALALDLL
+81 ALALNLL

-110 SIYEKALMVDYRHF
+110 SIYEKALTVDYRHF

-134 LTTEKF
+134 LATEKF

-162 VYGALIASQGIAL
+162 VYGALIASQGVAL

-223 VADLARVKHQKAAF
+223 VADLRASNIKKPLFSLFDGSVK
-237 FAVRRLCEEQG
+237 
-248 RDLSKIRR
+248 S
-256 KGISDR
+256 
-262 YSGEPRAAP
+262 RAAIYRKYG
-271 ARRLPVPVYV
+271 AKEFLTDILANLAQLGTTFAVPVYV

-323 VAYAQKVQRFFD
+323 VAYAQKVQHFFD

-346 EKASDGPVS
+346 EKASDGPFS

-397 TLTKLLLRLY
+397 TLTKLLLRLH

-455 DADDARLKSAL
+455 DADDARLKSCLEEVGLRLSLDAQVTKEFDENGAVLSGGDAQRLCLTRLLHSEFGLLILDEPSSAL
-466 RRSAAA
+466 DPIAEYRIAKLIFDRSPTTTVMVAHRLSTVVDADRIYLLSDGRIIE
-472 FSGRAG
+472 SGTHAELMAQNGKYREMFLKQA
-478 HEGVRRKR
+478 EGY
-486 RGALGRRRAAPMPDA
+486 L
-501 AAAQQIWAAHPRRA
+501 
-515 VQRAGSDRR
+515 
-524 VPHRKADLRPLA
+524 KA
-536 DDHRYGRAPALHG
+536 
-549 RGREPNLSSL
+549 
-559 RWKNHRIRHARGAD
+559 
-573 GAERKISGNVFKA
+573 
-586 GRRVLESLAEVWY
+586 
-599 NKSKFFL
+599 
-606 SREGSLPALLK
+606 

>member
-12 QGWDSICFLLAP
+12 QGWGSICFLLAP

-81 ALALDLL
+81 ALALNLL

-162 VYGALIASQGIAL
+162 VYGALIASQGVAL

-223 VADLARVKHQKAAF
+223 VADLRASNIKKPLFSLFDGSVK
-237 FAVRRLCEEQG
+237 
-248 RDLSKIRR
+248 S
-256 KGISDR
+256 
-262 YSGEPRAAP
+262 RAAIYRKYG
-271 ARRLPVPVYV
+271 AKEFLTDILANLAQLGTTFAVPVYV

-323 VAYAQKVQRFFD
+323 VGYAQKVQDFFE

-346 EKASDGPVS
+346 EKASDGPFS

-378 AIAPGEK
+378 AIAQGEK

-436 FQQSRLYALSVR
+436 FQQSRLYALSVC

-455 DADDARLKSAL
+455 DADDARLKSC
-466 RRSAAA
+466 
-472 FSGRAG
+472 
-478 HEGVRRKR
+478 
-486 RGALGRRRAAPMPDA
+486 
-501 AAAQQIWAAHPRRA
+501 
-515 VQRAGSDRR
+515 
-524 VPHRKADLRPLA
+524 
-536 DDHRYGRAPALHG
+536 
-549 RGREPNLSSL
+549 
-559 RWKNHRIRHARGAD
+559 
-573 GAERKISGNVFKA
+573 
-586 GRRVLESLAEVWY
+586 LAEVGLRLSLDAQVTKEFDE
-599 NKSKFFL
+599 NGAVLSGGDTQRLCLTRLLHSKFGLLILDEPSSALDPIAEYRIAKLIFDRSPTTTVMVAHRLSTVVDADRIYLLSDGRIIESGTHAELMAQNGKYREMFL
-606 SREGSLPALLK
+606 KQAEGYLKA

>member
-12 QGWDSICFLLAP
+12 QGWGSICFLLEP

-59 EMIEAGKPF
+59 ETIEAGKPF

-81 ALALDLL
+81 ALALNLL

-223 VADLARVKHQKAAF
+223 VADLRASNIKKPLFSLFDGSVK
-237 FAVRRLCEEQG
+237 
-248 RDLSKIRR
+248 S
-256 KGISDR
+256 
-262 YSGEPRAAP
+262 RAAIYRKYG
-271 ARRLPVPVYV
+271 AKEFLTDILVNLAQLGTTFAVPVYV

-323 VAYAQKVQRFFD
+323 VAYAQKVQHFFD

-346 EKASDGPVS
+346 EKASDGPFS

-424 DVSTLRGRIGIA
+424 DVSTLRGKIGIA

-455 DADDARLKSAL
+455 DADDARLKSCLEEVGLRLSLDAQVAKEFDENGAVLSGGDAQRLCLTRLLHSEFGLLILDEPSSAL
-466 RRSAAA
+466 DPIAEYRIAKLIFDRSPTTTVMVAHRLSTVVDADRIYLLSDGRIIE
-472 FSGRAG
+472 SGTHAELMAQNGKYREMFLKQA
-478 HEGVRRKR
+478 EGY
-486 RGALGRRRAAPMPDA
+486 L
-501 AAAQQIWAAHPRRA
+501 
-515 VQRAGSDRR
+515 
-524 VPHRKADLRPLA
+524 KA
-536 DDHRYGRAPALHG
+536 
-549 RGREPNLSSL
+549 
-559 RWKNHRIRHARGAD
+559 
-573 GAERKISGNVFKA
+573 
-586 GRRVLESLAEVWY
+586 
-599 NKSKFFL
+599 
-606 SREGSLPALLK
+606 

>member
-110 SIYEKALMVDYRHF
+110 SIYEKALTVDYRHF

-134 LTTEKF
+134 LATEKF

-162 VYGALIASQGIAL
+162 VYGALIASQGVAL

-223 VADLARVKHQKAAF
+223 VADLRASNIKKPLFSLFDGSVK
-237 FAVRRLCEEQG
+237 
-248 RDLSKIRR
+248 S
-256 KGISDR
+256 
-262 YSGEPRAAP
+262 RAAIYRKYG
-271 ARRLPVPVYV
+271 AKEFLTDILANLAQLGTTFAVPVYV

-323 VAYAQKVQRFFD
+323 VAYTQKVQHFFD

-346 EKASDGPVS
+346 EKASDGPFS

-455 DADDARLKSAL
+455 DADDARLKSCLEEVGLRLSLDAQVTKEFDENGVVLSGGDAQRLCLTRLLHSEFGLLILDEPSSAL
-466 RRSAAA
+466 DPIAEYRIAKLIFDRSPTTTVMVAHRLSTVVDADRIYLLSDGRIIE
-472 FSGRAG
+472 SGTHAELMAQNGKYREMFLKQA
-478 HEGVRRKR
+478 EGY
-486 RGALGRRRAAPMPDA
+486 L
-501 AAAQQIWAAHPRRA
+501 
-515 VQRAGSDRR
+515 
-524 VPHRKADLRPLA
+524 KA
-536 DDHRYGRAPALHG
+536 
-549 RGREPNLSSL
+549 
-559 RWKNHRIRHARGAD
+559 
-573 GAERKISGNVFKA
+573 
-586 GRRVLESLAEVWY
+586 
-599 NKSKFFL
+599 
-606 SREGSLPALLK
+606 

>member
-81 ALALDLL
+81 ALALNLL

-134 LTTEKF
+134 LATEKF

-194 RVSVERETA
+194 KVSVERETA

-223 VADLARVKHQKAAF
+223 VADLRASNIKKPLFSLFDGSVK
-237 FAVRRLCEEQG
+237 
-248 RDLSKIRR
+248 S
-256 KGISDR
+256 
-262 YSGEPRAAP
+262 RAAIYRKYG
-271 ARRLPVPVYV
+271 AKEFLTDILANLAQLGTTFAVPVYV

-346 EKASDGPVS
+346 EKASDGPFS

-455 DADDARLKSAL
+455 DADDARLKSCLEEVGLRLSLDAQVTKEFDENGAVLSGGDAQRLCLARLLYSDFGLLILDEPSSAL
-466 RRSAAA
+466 DPIAEYRIAKLIFDRSPTTTVMVAHRLSTVVDADRIYLLSDGRIIE
-472 FSGRAG
+472 SGSHAELMAQNGKYREMFLKQA
-478 HEGVRRKR
+478 EGY
-486 RGALGRRRAAPMPDA
+486 L
-501 AAAQQIWAAHPRRA
+501 
-515 VQRAGSDRR
+515 
-524 VPHRKADLRPLA
+524 KA
-536 DDHRYGRAPALHG
+536 
-549 RGREPNLSSL
+549 
-559 RWKNHRIRHARGAD
+559 
-573 GAERKISGNVFKA
+573 
-586 GRRVLESLAEVWY
+586 
-599 NKSKFFL
+599 
-606 SREGSLPALLK
+606 

>member
-12 QGWDSICFLLAP
+12 QGWDGICFLLAP
-24 WWKYGKTLMVGSFI
+24 WWKYGRTLMVGSFI

-81 ALALDLL
+81 ALALNLL

-110 SIYEKALMVDYRHF
+110 SIYEKALTVDYRHF

-134 LTTEKF
+134 LATEKF

-162 VYGALIASQGIAL
+162 VYGALIASQGVAL

-223 VADLARVKHQKAAF
+223 VADLRASNIKKPLFSLFDGSVK
-237 FAVRRLCEEQG
+237 
-248 RDLSKIRR
+248 S
-256 KGISDR
+256 
-262 YSGEPRAAP
+262 RAAIYRKYG
-271 ARRLPVPVYV
+271 AKEFLTDILANLAQLGTTFAVPVYV

-323 VAYAQKVQRFFD
+323 VAYAQKVQHFFD

-346 EKASDGPVS
+346 EKASDGPFS

-397 TLTKLLLRLY
+397 TLTKLLLCLY

-455 DADDARLKSAL
+455 DADDARLKSCLEEVGLRLSLDAQVTKEFDENGAVLSGGDAQRLCLTRLLHSEFGLLILDEPSSAL
-466 RRSAAA
+466 DPIAEYRIAKLIFDRSPTTTVMVAHRLSTVVDADRIYLLSDGRIIE
-472 FSGRAG
+472 SGTHAELMAQNGKYREMFLKQA
-478 HEGVRRKR
+478 EGY
-486 RGALGRRRAAPMPDA
+486 L
-501 AAAQQIWAAHPRRA
+501 
-515 VQRAGSDRR
+515 
-524 VPHRKADLRPLA
+524 KA
-536 DDHRYGRAPALHG
+536 
-549 RGREPNLSSL
+549 
-559 RWKNHRIRHARGAD
+559 
-573 GAERKISGNVFKA
+573 
-586 GRRVLESLAEVWY
+586 
-599 NKSKFFL
+599 
-606 SREGSLPALLK
+606 

>member
-81 ALALDLL
+81 ALALNLL

-162 VYGALIASQGIAL
+162 VYGALIASQGVAL

-223 VADLARVKHQKAAF
+223 VADLRASNIKKPLFSLFDGSVK
-237 FAVRRLCEEQG
+237 
-248 RDLSKIRR
+248 S
-256 KGISDR
+256 
-262 YSGEPRAAP
+262 RAAIYRKYG
-271 ARRLPVPVYV
+271 AKEFLTDILANLAQLGTTFAVPVYV

-346 EKASDGPVS
+346 EKASDGPFS

-424 DVSTLRGRIGIA
+424 DVSALRGRIGIA

-455 DADDARLKSAL
+455 DADDARLKSCLEEVGLRLSLDAQVTKEFDENGAVLSGGDAQRLCLTRLLHSDFGLLILDEPSSAL
-466 RRSAAA
+466 DPIAEYRIAKLIFDRSPTTTIMVAHRLSTVVDADRIYLLSDGGIIE
-472 FSGRAG
+472 SGTHAELMAQNGKYREMFLKQA
-478 HEGVRRKR
+478 EGY
-486 RGALGRRRAAPMPDA
+486 L
-501 AAAQQIWAAHPRRA
+501 
-515 VQRAGSDRR
+515 
-524 VPHRKADLRPLA
+524 KA
-536 DDHRYGRAPALHG
+536 
-549 RGREPNLSSL
+549 
-559 RWKNHRIRHARGAD
+559 
-573 GAERKISGNVFKA
+573 
-586 GRRVLESLAEVWY
+586 
-599 NKSKFFL
+599 
-606 SREGSLPALLK
+606 

>member
-12 QGWDSICFLLAP
+12 QGWGSICFLLAP

-110 SIYEKALMVDYRHF
+110 SIYEKALTVDYRHF

-134 LTTEKF
+134 LATEKF

-149 NLFSLL
+149 NLSSLL

-162 VYGALIASQGIAL
+162 VYGALIASQGVAL

-223 VADLARVKHQKAAF
+223 VADLRASNIKKSLFSLFDGSVK
-237 FAVRRLCEEQG
+237 
-248 RDLSKIRR
+248 S
-256 KGISDR
+256 
-262 YSGEPRAAP
+262 RAAIYRKYG
-271 ARRLPVPVYV
+271 AKEFLTDILANLAQLGTTFAVPVYV

-346 EKASDGPVS
+346 EKASDGPFS
-355 VRFDHVSY
+355 IRFDHVSY

-407 DADGGTVQI
+407 DTDGETVQI

-455 DADDARLKSAL
+455 DADDARLKSCL
-466 RRSAAA
+466 
-472 FSGRAG
+472 
-478 HEGVRRKR
+478 EGVGLRLSLDAQVTKEFDEN
-486 RGALGRRRAAPMPDA
+486 GAVLSGGDAQRLCLTRLLHSEFGLLILDEPSSALDPIAEYRIAKLIFDRSPTTTVMVAHRLSTVVDADRIYLLSDGRIIESGTHAELM
-501 AAAQQIWAAHPRRA
+501 AQNGKYREMFLKQAE
-515 VQRAGSDRR
+515 GYL
-524 VPHRKADLRPLA
+524 KA
-536 DDHRYGRAPALHG
+536 
-549 RGREPNLSSL
+549 
-559 RWKNHRIRHARGAD
+559 
-573 GAERKISGNVFKA
+573 
-586 GRRVLESLAEVWY
+586 
-599 NKSKFFL
+599 
-606 SREGSLPALLK
+606 

>member
-12 QGWDSICFLLAP
+12 QGWGSICFLLAP

-81 ALALDLL
+81 ALALNLL

-110 SIYEKALMVDYRHF
+110 SIYEKALTVDYRHF

-134 LTTEKF
+134 LATEKF
-140 ASQSSETLQ
+140 ASQSSEMLQ

-162 VYGALIASQGIAL
+162 VYGALIASQGVAL

-223 VADLARVKHQKAAF
+223 VADLRASNIKKPLFSLFDGSVK
-237 FAVRRLCEEQG
+237 
-248 RDLSKIRR
+248 S
-256 KGISDR
+256 
-262 YSGEPRAAP
+262 RAAIYRKYG
-271 ARRLPVPVYV
+271 AKEFLTDILANLAQLGTTFAVPVYV

-323 VAYAQKVQRFFD
+323 VAYAQKVQHFFD

-346 EKASDGPVS
+346 EKASDGPFS

-368 DEFAIRDLSL
+368 DDFAIRDLSL
-378 AIAPGEK
+378 AIAQGEK

-455 DADDARLKSAL
+455 DADDARLKSCLEEVGLRLSLDAQVTKEFDENGAVLSGGDAQRLCLTRLLHSEFGLLILDEPSSAL
-466 RRSAAA
+466 DPIAEYRIAKLIFDRSPTTTVMVAHRLSTVVDADRIYLLSDGRIIE
-472 FSGRAG
+472 SGTHAELMAQNGKYREMFLKQA
-478 HEGVRRKR
+478 EGY
-486 RGALGRRRAAPMPDA
+486 L
-501 AAAQQIWAAHPRRA
+501 
-515 VQRAGSDRR
+515 
-524 VPHRKADLRPLA
+524 KA
-536 DDHRYGRAPALHG
+536 
-549 RGREPNLSSL
+549 
-559 RWKNHRIRHARGAD
+559 
-573 GAERKISGNVFKA
+573 
-586 GRRVLESLAEVWY
+586 
-599 NKSKFFL
+599 
-606 SREGSLPALLK
+606 

>member
-81 ALALDLL
+81 ALALNLL

-110 SIYEKALMVDYRHF
+110 SIYEKALTVDYRHF

-134 LTTEKF
+134 LATEKF

-149 NLFSLL
+149 NLSSLL

-162 VYGALIASQGIAL
+162 VYGALIASQGVAL

-223 VADLARVKHQKAAF
+223 VADLRASNIKKSLFSLFDGSVK
-237 FAVRRLCEEQG
+237 
-248 RDLSKIRR
+248 S
-256 KGISDR
+256 
-262 YSGEPRAAP
+262 RAAIYRKYG
-271 ARRLPVPVYV
+271 AKEFLTDILANLAQLGTTFAVPVYV

-323 VAYAQKVQRFFD
+323 VAYAQKVQHFFD

-346 EKASDGPVS
+346 EKASDGPFS

-424 DVSTLRGRIGIA
+424 DVSTLRGRIGIE

-455 DADDARLKSAL
+455 DADDARLKSCLEEVGLRLSLDAQVTKEFDENGAVLSGGDAQRLCLTRLLHSEFGLLILDEPSSAL
-466 RRSAAA
+466 DPIAEYRIAKLIFDRSPTTTVMVAHRLSTVVDADRIYLLSDGRIIE
-472 FSGRAG
+472 SGTHAELMAQNGKYREMFLKQA
-478 HEGVRRKR
+478 EGY
-486 RGALGRRRAAPMPDA
+486 L
-501 AAAQQIWAAHPRRA
+501 
-515 VQRAGSDRR
+515 
-524 VPHRKADLRPLA
+524 KA
-536 DDHRYGRAPALHG
+536 
-549 RGREPNLSSL
+549 
-559 RWKNHRIRHARGAD
+559 
-573 GAERKISGNVFKA
+573 
-586 GRRVLESLAEVWY
+586 
-599 NKSKFFL
+599 
-606 SREGSLPALLK
+606 

>member
-12 QGWDSICFLLAP
+12 QGWGSICFLLAP

-81 ALALDLL
+81 ALALNLL

-134 LTTEKF
+134 LATEKF

-162 VYGALIASQGIAL
+162 VYGALIASQGVAL

-223 VADLARVKHQKAAF
+223 VADLRASNIKKPLFSLFDGSVK
-237 FAVRRLCEEQG
+237 
-248 RDLSKIRR
+248 S
-256 KGISDR
+256 
-262 YSGEPRAAP
+262 RAAIYRKYG
-271 ARRLPVPVYV
+271 AKEFLTDILANLAQLGTTFAVPVYV

-323 VAYAQKVQRFFD
+323 VAYAQKVQHFFD

-346 EKASDGPVS
+346 EKASDGPFS

-455 DADDARLKSAL
+455 DADDARLKSCLEEVGLRLSLDAQVTKEFDENGVVLSGGDAQRLCLTRLLHSEFGLLILDEPSSAL
-466 RRSAAA
+466 DPIAEYRIAKLIFDRSPTTTVMVAHRLSTVVDADRIYLLSDGRIIE
-472 FSGRAG
+472 SGTHAELMAQNGKYREMFLKQA
-478 HEGVRRKR
+478 EGY
-486 RGALGRRRAAPMPDA
+486 L
-501 AAAQQIWAAHPRRA
+501 
-515 VQRAGSDRR
+515 
-524 VPHRKADLRPLA
+524 KA
-536 DDHRYGRAPALHG
+536 
-549 RGREPNLSSL
+549 
-559 RWKNHRIRHARGAD
+559 
-573 GAERKISGNVFKA
+573 
-586 GRRVLESLAEVWY
+586 
-599 NKSKFFL
+599 
-606 SREGSLPALLK
+606 

>member
-12 QGWDSICFLLAP
+12 QGWGSICFLLAP

-81 ALALDLL
+81 ALALNLL

-134 LTTEKF
+134 LATEKF

-162 VYGALIASQGIAL
+162 VYGALIASQGVAL

-223 VADLARVKHQKAAF
+223 VADLRASNIKKPLFSLFDGSVK
-237 FAVRRLCEEQG
+237 
-248 RDLSKIRR
+248 S
-256 KGISDR
+256 
-262 YSGEPRAAP
+262 RAAIYRKYG
-271 ARRLPVPVYV
+271 AKEFLTDILANLAQLGTTFAVPVYV

-346 EKASDGPVS
+346 EKASDGPFS

-455 DADDARLKSAL
+455 DADDARLKSCLEEVGLRLSLDAQVTKEFDENGAVLSGGDAQRLCLTRLLHSEFGLLILDEPSSAL
-466 RRSAAA
+466 DPIAEYRIAKLIFDRSPTTTVMVAHRLSTVVDADRIYLL
-472 FSGRAG
+472 SGGEIIESGSHAELMAQNGKYREMFLKQA
-478 HEGVRRKR
+478 EGY
-486 RGALGRRRAAPMPDA
+486 L
-501 AAAQQIWAAHPRRA
+501 
-515 VQRAGSDRR
+515 
-524 VPHRKADLRPLA
+524 KA
-536 DDHRYGRAPALHG
+536 
-549 RGREPNLSSL
+549 
-559 RWKNHRIRHARGAD
+559 
-573 GAERKISGNVFKA
+573 
-586 GRRVLESLAEVWY
+586 
-599 NKSKFFL
+599 
-606 SREGSLPALLK
+606 

>member
-81 ALALDLL
+81 ALALNLL

-162 VYGALIASQGIAL
+162 VYGALIASQGVAL

-223 VADLARVKHQKAAF
+223 VADLRASNIKKPLFSLFDGSVK
-237 FAVRRLCEEQG
+237 
-248 RDLSKIRR
+248 S
-256 KGISDR
+256 
-262 YSGEPRAAP
+262 RAAIYRKYG
-271 ARRLPVPVYV
+271 AKEFLTDILANLAQLGTTFAVPVYV

-323 VAYAQKVQRFFD
+323 VAYTQKVQHFFD

-346 EKASDGPVS
+346 EKASDGPFS

-455 DADDARLKSAL
+455 DADDARLKSCLEEVGLRLSLDAQVTKEFDENGVVLSGGDAQRLCLTRLLHSEFGLLILDEPSSAL
-466 RRSAAA
+466 DPIAEYRIAKLIFDRSPTTTVMVAHRLSTVVDADRIYLLSDGRIIE
-472 FSGRAG
+472 SGTHAELMAQNGKYREMFLKQA
-478 HEGVRRKR
+478 EGY
-486 RGALGRRRAAPMPDA
+486 L
-501 AAAQQIWAAHPRRA
+501 
-515 VQRAGSDRR
+515 
-524 VPHRKADLRPLA
+524 KA
-536 DDHRYGRAPALHG
+536 
-549 RGREPNLSSL
+549 
-559 RWKNHRIRHARGAD
+559 
-573 GAERKISGNVFKA
+573 
-586 GRRVLESLAEVWY
+586 
-599 NKSKFFL
+599 
-606 SREGSLPALLK
+606 